1 MPAYRIVNTDNYNG
15 DYPNERFVSLPPMS
29 REAADEIAAVINKHL
44 CNSEYCTRYYKVVP
58 ADYALQP
65 GFEP

>member
-1 MPAYRIVNTDNYNG
+1 MSAYRIVNTDNCNG
-15 DYPNERFVSLPPMS
+15 DYPDERFIGLPPMS

-58 ADYALQP
+58 AGYALQP

>member
-1 MPAYRIVNTDNYNG
+1 MPAFRIVNTDNYGG
-15 DYPNERFVSLPPMS
+15 DYPNERFIGLPSMS
-29 REAADEIAAVINKHL
+29 REAAEEIAAVINKHL

-65 GFEP
+65 GFEL